1 MHTACCAEMVE
12 PALARKFLIVTADD
26 FGIDEAVNR
35 AVFEAAQS
43 GVLTAAS
50 LMVGA
55 PAAADAVAI
64 ARALP
69 SLRVGLHV
77 VLTDGW
83 SMLPPRVIPDLV
95 DGGGRFMRSMV
106 ADAVRA
112 FASARIQRQI
122 AAEIRAQFQ
131 AFRATGLELDHVN
144 AHKHFH
150 VHPTLLRLILEI
162 GSEFGVRSMR
172 VPQEPL
178 WLARASGSK
187 ALAGA
192 VFLRPWLALM
202 KLRLREHGVMHNDS
216 VFGIACSGNV
226 DEATLLTILAKLPPG
241 ATEIYL
247 HPGMSAPPGLKP
259 ATAHPH
265 MSELQALTS
274 HRVRVALKSTNA
286 MCGGFADL
294 LAARI

>member
-1 MHTACCAEMVE
+1 M
-12 PALARKFLIVTADD
+12 ARRFLILTADD
-26 FGIDEAVNR
+26 FGSDEAINR
-35 AVFEAAQS
+35 AVSEAVS
-43 GVLTAAS
+43 CGILTAAS

-64 ARALP
+64 AHALP

-83 SMLPPRVIPDLV
+83 SVLPHRVIPDLV
-95 DGGGRFMRSMV
+95 DGGGRFRRSMV

-112 FASARIQRQI
+112 FASARIRRQV

-162 GSEFGVRSMR
+162 GTEFGVRAVR

-178 WLARASGSK
+178 WLARASGAR
-187 ALAGA
+187 ALVSA

-202 KLRLREHGVMHNDS
+202 RRQLRASGVRYNDS
-216 VFGIACSGNV
+216 VFGVACSGNL
-226 DEATLLTILAKLPPG
+226 DEATLLEILARLPPG

-247 HPGMSAPPGLKP
+247 HPGAPALSAGMSATTQSH
-259 ATAHPH
+259 A
-265 MSELQALTS
+265 SELQALTS
-274 HRVRVALKSTNA
+274 RQVHAALKSTNA
-286 MCGGFADL
+286 MCGGFTDL
-294 LAARI
+294 IAARH

>member
-1 MHTACCAEMVE
+1 VAQ
-12 PALARKFLIVTADD
+12 RFLIITADD
-26 FGIDEAVNR
+26 FGSDEAINR
-35 AVFEAAQS
+35 AVSEAVRQ
-43 GVLTAAS
+43 GILTAAS

-69 SLRVGLHV
+69 TLRVGLHV
-77 VLTDGW
+77 VLTDGC
-83 SMLPPRVIPDLV
+83 SVLPHRVIPDLV
-95 DGGGRFMRSMV
+95 DEGGRFRRSMV

-112 FASARIQRQI
+112 FASGRIQRQI
-122 AAEIRAQFQ
+122 GAEIRAQFQ

-150 VHPTLLRLILEI
+150 VHPTLLRLILDI
-162 GSEFGVRSMR
+162 GSEFGIRAMR

-178 WLARASGSK
+178 WLARASGGT
-187 ALAGA
+187 ALMGA

-202 KLRLREHGVMHNDS
+202 KRRLRGHGVIHNDS
-216 VFGIACSGNV
+216 VFGIACSGSM
-226 DEATLLTILAKLPPG
+226 DEVTLLAILAKLPPG

-247 HPGMSAPPGLKP
+247 HPGGPAPPAGMSATTQSDTG
-259 ATAHPH
+259 
-265 MSELQALTS
+265 ELQALTS
-274 HRVRVALKSTNA
+274 RQVHAALKSTNA

-294 LAARI
+294 IAARN

>member
-1 MHTACCAEMVE
+1 M
-12 PALARKFLIVTADD
+12 ARRFLILTADD
-26 FGIDEAVNR
+26 FGSDEAVNR
-35 AVFEAAQS
+35 AVSEAVRR
-43 GVLTAAS
+43 GILTAAS

-69 SLRVGLHV
+69 ALRVGLHV

-83 SMLPPRVIPDLV
+83 SVLPHRVIPDLV

-162 GSEFGVRSMR
+162 GSEFGIRAMR

-187 ALAGA
+187 ALVGA

-202 KLRLREHGVMHNDS
+202 KRRLRQHGVMHNDS
-216 VFGIACSGNV
+216 VFGIACSGNL
-226 DEATLLTILAKLPPG
+226 DEATLLAILANLPLG

-247 HPGMSAPPGLKP
+247 HPGVSAPPGEMS
-259 ATAHPH
+259 ATAQPH
-265 MSELQALTS
+265 VSELQALTS
-274 HRVRVALKSTNA
+274 RRVRAALESTNA

-294 LAARI
+294 IAAHI

>member
-12 PALARKFLIVTADD
+12 PAVARKFLILTADD

-35 AVFEAAQS
+35 AVFEAARS

-83 SMLPPRVIPDLV
+83 SVLPHRAIPGLV
-95 DGGGRFMRSMV
+95 DGNGRFMRSMV

-122 AAEIRAQFQ
+122 AAEIRAQFH

-150 VHPTLLRLILEI
+150 LHPTLLRLILDI
-162 GSEFGVRSMR
+162 GSEFGIRAMR

-178 WLARASGSK
+178 WLARASGRK
-187 ALAGA
+187 ALMGA
-192 VFLRPWLALM
+192 VLLRPWLALM
-202 KLRLREHGVMHNDS
+202 KRRLRERGVMHNDS
-216 VFGIACSGNV
+216 VFGIACSGNL
-226 DEATLLTILAKLPPG
+226 DEATLLAILEKLPPG

-247 HPGMSAPPGLKP
+247 HPGVPAPPAAMCK
-259 ATAHPH
+259 TTQAHT
-265 MSELQALTS
+265 SELQALTS
-274 HRVRVALKSTNA
+274 RRVRAALQSTNVV
-286 MCGGFADL
+286 CGGFTDL
-294 LAARI
+294 ITAPI